1 MSVKPTTGIK
11 EQVVVFLFADFLI
24 VKPLKVE
31 VLSEEAERG
40 LRLLQKKANRRL
52 VKK

>member
-1 MSVKPTTGIK
+1 M
-11 EQVVVFLFADFLI
+11 VFLFADFLI
-24 VKPLKVE
+24 VQPLKVE

-40 LRLLQKKANRRL
+40 LRLLQKKAARKP